1 MAQVRTCRY
10 AVLLAAWGAA
20 ASSAAPAVASR
31 PAPAA
36 DPLAS
41 VEELILEGRDQEA
54 QAVARQAQRAAHLRG
69 DRHREAL
76 SLFLLG
82 AAELGAGDLR
92 AAASDFERSAELFET
107 QGDRFSA
114 WMALWPLGLIERTER
129 RPEQALAHHRQAL
142 RLLSEV
148 KASSARFA
156 PQGLEYLGRWFA
168 MPPDL
173 LREFRLRPEAAKPTL
188 LRVAQ
193 AMSRKAAVVALL
205 DTGSAEEAELEL
217 SRARELS
224 DGLGGMFEE
233 ELAIILGDLRRR
245 QWRLDEARGIFRQA
259 LGRASAAR
267 TWEILAFLIEIEIA
281 SGRPEEA
288 LPLSERALA
297 VTRGGEPTA
306 EFSALVLR
314 ARALSLG
321 GQGAAAADTLR
332 EALFFARA
340 AGNLRWQAFV
350 YKQLARLALKAEQPE
365 QAAAHLESAVQL
377 LQTADAPDDE
387 ARTWL
392 DLSQVYARF
401 DARASASAALEKAR
415 ALAQQIGSRLLG
427 GWVELLAAI
436 ERFRT
441 DQGSASEVSEALM
454 ATLALPEVREIV
466 SREEGQLLLGVFS
479 ELAQMTAGNPAAPG
493 KPALPGEKTRL
504 VDLQV
509 LPLFV
514 QGYAHYQRGELAAAR
529 EPWLA
534 ALAAAPRRDLEVG
547 LLAMIGRSYGREGK
561 DEEAIDH
568 LTRAVAAVEQTV
580 ADVRLEEFVAGYL
593 GSDKQTLFADLID
606 LLVRQGRPA
615 DAFDYAER
623 ARSRA
628 FLQGLGSPRLEPGYA
643 GSQLAADAR
652 NLRAQIQDSE
662 QRLLAAPAGERA
674 RLTADLGRA
683 RERYQSL
690 LVRLKVTGRG
700 AAPPTHF
707 EPQRLQAVRESLAP
721 GTSLISYFVASQVHA
736 WVLDRETFRHVVL
749 PAGAE
754 DLRNAACWIDE
765 LRRQGGGR
773 GARPLD
779 PRCEGEIVRPE
790 ALYEKLVA
798 PLRGDLRH
806 RRLIVVPHGEL
817 HYLPFAALRDPQ
829 TGRSLLEDYTLT
841 YAPSASAV
849 GFLRQLESPVQGRA
863 LVLGEPEELDP
874 ALRSLPA
881 ARREAEIIAR
891 LLGTRPLLGAEAT
904 EHRLS
909 ELSGEVDLLHIAAHG
924 IYDPANPLFSRIV
937 LAPGGGRDG
946 NLEVHEILTD
956 LDLSGV
962 NLVVLSACRS
972 AVGERSRGDEVV
984 GLTRALL
991 DAGSPGV
998 ISTLWDIDDE
1008 AAAVLMEELYRR
1020 LVAGASAAEALREA
1034 QLALLRGSLYR
1045 DPRFWAAF
1053 SLTGD
1058 PQGRWH
1064 PAEPEERRP

>member
-1 MAQVRTCRY
+1 MVSLV
-10 AVLLAAWGAA
+10 VLLVTGWSVAAP
-20 ASSAAPAVASR
+20 SSVPAVASAQ
-31 PAPAA
+31 APAG
-36 DPLAS
+36 DPLAG
-41 VEELILEGRDQEA
+41 VEELILSGGYREA
-54 QAVARQAQRAAHLRG
+54 QARARQAQREARLRRDG
-69 DRHREAL
+69 RREAL
-76 SLFLLG
+76 SLLLL
-82 AAELGAGDLR
+82 AATELGTGDP
-92 AAASDFERSAELFET
+92 AAASNFERSAALFAA

-114 WMALWPLGLIERTER
+114 WMALWPLGLIERIQR
-129 RPEQALAHHRQAL
+129 QPEKAVAHHREAL
-142 RLLSEV
+142 GLLREV
-148 KASSARFA
+148 EASSEQFA
-156 PQGLEYLGRWFA
+156 PDGLEYLSRWYQ

-173 LREFRLRPEAAKPTL
+173 LRVFRARPEAAKPTL
-188 LRVAQ
+188 LRIAQ
-193 AMSRKAAVVALL
+193 TMSRNAIVGALL
-205 DTGSAEEAELEL
+205 DLGSLEEAELEL
-217 SRARELS
+217 SRARKLS
-224 DGLGGMFEE
+224 DGLDRMFDE
-233 ELAIILGDLRRR
+233 ELAISLGDLRRR
-245 QWRLDEARGIFRQA
+245 QWRLDEAREIFREA
-259 LGRASAAR
+259 LGRTSPPPVHV
-267 TWEILAFLIEIEIA
+267 WEILGFLIEIEVA
-281 SGRPEEA
+281 SGRHEEA
-288 LPLSERALA
+288 LALSERALA
-297 VTRGGEPTA
+297 AARGGKPHA
-306 EFSALVLR
+306 EFSTLMLR
-314 ARALSLG
+314 AKALSLG
-321 GQGAAAADTLR
+321 GQDAAAED
-332 EALFFARA
+332 ALDRALQVARA
-340 AGNLRWQAFV
+340 AGDLLWQASV
-350 YKQLARLALKAEQPE
+350 HKQLAHLALKAEQPE
-365 QAAAHLESAVQL
+365 EAAARLETAVQI
-377 LQTADAPDDE
+377 LQTADAPDAE

-392 DLSQVYARF
+392 ELSQVYARF
-401 DARASASAALEKAR
+401 DARANARAALEKAR
-415 ALAQQIGSRLLG
+415 ALAQQIDSRLLED
-427 GWVELLAAI
+427 WVELMAAV
-436 ERFRT
+436 ERSRT
-441 DQGSASEVSEALM
+441 GRQPAEGLRERLIAM
-454 ATLALPEVREIV
+454 LALPEVREV
-466 SREEGQLLLGVFS
+466 LPREDGRALLQAFS
-479 ELAQMTAGNPAAPG
+479 DLERLTAGSLADQATSAATG
-493 KPALPGEKTRL
+493 GERTRL
-504 VDLQV
+504 ADLRV

-534 ALAAAPRRDLEVG
+534 ALAAAPRREFKMA

-561 DEEAIDH
+561 DEEAVDH
-568 LTRAVAAVEQTV
+568 LIRAVAAVEQTV

-593 GSDKQTLFADLID
+593 GDRQSLYVDLVD
-606 LLVRQGRPA
+606 LLTRLGRPA

-623 ARSRA
+623 ARARA
-628 FLQGLGSPRLEPGYA
+628 FLQSLGSPRLEPGHN
-643 GSQLAADAR
+643 GSQLAAEAG
-652 NLRAQIQDSE
+652 NLRMEIQSLE
-662 QRLLAAPAGERA
+662 RRLLAAPADERA
-674 RLTADLGRA
+674 RLTAELRRA

-690 LVRLKVTGRG
+690 LVRLKVTGRD
-700 AAPPTHF
+700 AASSTHP
-707 EPQRLQAVRESLAP
+707 EPQDLQTVREELAP
-721 GTSLISYFVASQVHA
+721 ATSLVSYFVSPSQVHA
-736 WVLDRETFRHVVL
+736 WVLDKESFRHVVL

-754 DLRNAACWIDE
+754 DLRNAACWVDE

-779 PRCEGEIVRPE
+779 PRCGGEVVRPE

-806 RRLIVVPHGEL
+806 RRLILVPHGEL
-817 HYLPFAALRDPQ
+817 HYIPFAALRDPE

-841 YAPSASAV
+841 YAPSASSV
-849 GFLRQLESPVQGRA
+849 GFLRHLESPVQGRA

-881 ARREAEIIAR
+881 ARREAELVAR

-904 EHRLS
+904 ERRLY

-946 NLEVHEILTD
+946 NLEVHEILAG

-962 NLVVLSACRS
+962 NLVVLSACRT
-972 AVGERSRGDEVV
+972 AVGERSSGDEVV